1 MRGAT
6 VRAVVPLGVPHIS
19 IHAPHAG
26 SDESVTSCAP
36 ALPLFQSTLPMQRAT
51 LSVHTL
57 LHRATYFNPRSPCG
71 VRPVPRHKDED
82 EIRFQSTLPMR
93 GATLLCLTVV
103 HQLVISIH
111 APHAGSDQ
119 YPSVP
124 VALRYG
130 FQSTLPM
137 RGATSSFPADDV
149 ALSVISIHAPHA
161 GSDSPASTDRN
172 GRIYFN
178 PRSPC
183 GERHSITVIIQISFL
198 ISIHDPH
205 TGSDRTNSVI
215 HSPRQQSF
223 QSTLP
228 MRGATHL

>member
-1 MRGAT
+1 MIAIWL
-6 VRAVVPLGVPHIS
+6 V
-19 IHAPHAG
+19 
-26 SDESVTSCAP
+26 C
-36 ALPLFQSTLPMQRAT
+36 
-51 LSVHTL
+51 
-57 LHRATYFNPRSPCG
+57 
-71 VRPVPRHKDED
+71 
-82 EIRFQSTLPMR
+82 RFQSTLPMR
-93 GATLLCLTVV
+93 GATRFPKVHRIGLT
-103 HQLVISIH
+103 ISIH
-111 APHAGSDQ
+111 APHAGSD
-119 YPSVP
+119 
-124 VALRYG
+124 ALV
-130 FQSTLPM
+130 SH
-137 RGATSSFPADDV
+137 SSASAGHFNPRSPCGERPISIRPGR
-149 ALSVISIHAPHA
+149 LEIRISIHAPHA